1 MSDQSGAIS
10 DLEELFLARE
20 FGLPSGR
27 HLRAVEEDLGEAP
40 EPRELEEVFRSR
52 DFGRPVALELIEGGN
67 EPAPNVVEFP
77 FAGPGAKPLDRAVRQ
92 RAVAALSGVA
102 AAALVIAGLASAGG
116 HAGRA
121 DVSALAHQS
130 IQSTAPLG
138 GTAVGPDSGSPV
150 SALTTASGGTPE
162 SGATT
167 GGFSGT
173 AASGGGGAAPTAVFA
188 SQPVAASSGASG
200 PGPGGTPPATPAP
213 GGGGTSLA
221 PVTSIVGTA
230 VSTAGSSVGAA
241 SGMVAT
247 SVPTAP
253 TVAGTMTQT
262 SNNVSLLGLSLVPSP
277 AG

>member
-52 DFGRPVALELIEGGN
+52 DFGRPVALELMEGGN

-116 HAGRA
+116 HTGRA

-130 IQSTAPLG
+130 TQSTPLG
-138 GTAVGPDSGSPV
+138 GTAVGPDS
-150 SALTTASGGTPE
+150 SALPAPTTASGGAPE
-162 SGATT
+162 AVTSGD
-167 GGFSGT
+167 FSGT
-173 AASGGGGAAPTAVFA
+173 TSSGGAGAAPPVVFA
-188 SQPVAASSGASG
+188 STPVAASSSASG
-200 PGPGGTPPATPAP
+200 SGSGGTPPAAPAP
-213 GGGGTSLA
+213 GGGGTGLA
-221 PVTSIVGTA
+221 PVMSIVGTA
-230 VSTAGSSVGAA
+230 VGTAGSSVSAA
-241 SGMVAT
+241 SGAVSTA
-247 SVPTAP
+247 VPTAP
-253 TVAGTMTQT
+253 AVAGTMTQAG
-262 SNNVSLLGLSLVPSP
+262 NDVSVLGQSLITPP

>member
-40 EPRELEEVFRSR
+40 EPRELEAVFRSR
-52 DFGRPVALELIEGGN
+52 DFGRPVALELLEGGD

-77 FAGPGAKPLDRAVRQ
+77 FAGPGAKPLEGAVRQ

-130 IQSTAPLG
+130 TPHASSP
-138 GTAVGPDSGSPV
+138 AVGP
-150 SALTTASGGTPE
+150 SAGNAVAAVTTP
-162 SGATT
+162 
-167 GGFSGT
+167 
-173 AASGGGGAAPTAVFA
+173 GGGAPVAGVTTADVGGATSPGGASAAPSVAFA
-188 SQPVAASSGASG
+188 SQPVAVASG
-200 PGPGGTPPATPAP
+200 GSGPAPGGTPAP

-221 PVTSIVGTA
+221 PVTSMVGTA
-230 VSTAGSSVGAA
+230 VSTAGSSISVA
-241 SGMVAT
+241 SGTVGTA
-247 SVPTAP
+247 VPTAP
-253 TVAGTMTQT
+253 TVAGTMSQ
-262 SNNVSLLGLSLVPSP
+262 SANDVSVLGQSLITIP

>member
-40 EPRELEEVFRSR
+40 EPRELEEVFGSR
-52 DFGRPVALELIEGGN
+52 DFGRPVALELLEGGDD

-116 HAGRA
+116 HTGRA
-121 DVSALAHQS
+121 DVAALAHQS
-130 IQSTAPLG
+130 TPNGA
-138 GTAVGPDSGSPV
+138 TAVAPNV
-150 SALTTASGGTPE
+150 ASAVPSLTTASDGASLAGVTTGFGGSTSSGGAGAAPSVALASLPVTTSSGGSGPASGGTPT
-162 SGATT
+162 S
-167 GGFSGT
+167 
-173 AASGGGGAAPTAVFA
+173 
-188 SQPVAASSGASG
+188 
-200 PGPGGTPPATPAP
+200 TPAP
-213 GGGGTSLA
+213 GGGSTGLA
-221 PVTSIVGTA
+221 PVTSVVGTSI
-230 VSTAGSSVGAA
+230 STAGSSVSAA
-241 SGMVAT
+241 SGTVA
-247 SVPTAP
+247 SAIPTAP
-253 TVAGTMTQT
+253 TFAGTMSQT
-262 SNNVSLLGLSLVPSP
+262 GHDVSVLGQSLVASP

>member
-102 AAALVIAGLASAGG
+102 AAALIIAGLVSAGG
-116 HAGRA
+116 HTGRA

-130 IQSTAPLG
+130 TESTPQG
-138 GTAVGPDSGSPV
+138 GTALGPDSSAVP
-150 SALTTASGGTPE
+150 ALTTASGGGPE
-162 SGATT
+162 AAVTTGDFSGAT
-167 GGFSGT
+167 S
-173 AASGGGGAAPTAVFA
+173 SGGAGAAPSVVLA
-188 SQPVAASSGASG
+188 SQPVAPSTGASG
-200 PGPGGTPPATPAP
+200 PGSGGSPPAAPAP
-213 GGGGTSLA
+213 GGGSTGLA
-221 PVTSIVGTA
+221 PVMSVVGTA
-230 VSTAGSSVGAA
+230 VGTAGSSVSGA
-241 SGMVAT
+241 SGMVSTA
-247 SVPTAP
+247 VPTAP
-253 TVAGTMTQT
+253 AVAGTMTQT
-262 SNNVSLLGLSLVPSP
+262 GNSVSLLGQSLVTP